1 MVTKEQVYEWL
12 KKSYLG
18 NLEGNVPKEVLD
30 LVGKAFMMGTE
41 VTVSRELEENY
52 VQLWEALARG
62 FVAGIK
68 MGQVPDRSS
77 LEDLEEMMK
86 NNPGGLKRDV

>member
-12 KKSYLG
+12 RESYLG
-18 NLEGNVPKEVLD
+18 NLDGDVPREVID
-30 LVGKAFMMGTE
+30 LVGKAFMLGTE
-41 VTVSRELEENY
+41 VAVSKDLEKSY

-77 LEDLEEMMK
+77 LEDLEEMMR